1 MEIVK
6 PKTLFWTRHSKEKMR
21 FYNLSESRVKRVLRA
36 PKRIEEGVAPE
47 TVAMMQSAGTLKN
60 PYEIWVMVENE
71 KMQKKIISA
80 WRYPGKSKPR
90 SEALLNILNNEYG
103 EYDV

>member
-1 MEIVK
+1 MEIAK

-21 FYNLSESRVKRVLRA
+21 FYNLSESRVKRILRA
-36 PKRIEEGVAPE
+36 PKRIEEGVAPD
-47 TVAMMQSAGTLKN
+47 TVAMMQVAGTPKN

-71 KMQKKIISA
+71 KTQKKIISA
-80 WRYPGKSKPR
+80 WRYPGQSKPR

-103 EYDV
+103 EYNV